1 MFLVCNSFA
10 KNFGMYGERIG
21 TLSVITNSETESEIV
36 RSKLNHNIRVTYSS
50 PPLNGS
56 RIIDNVLSDRTL
68 FEQWKSD
75 IKGMVSRMKD
85 MRVKLRAE
93 LEDSQC
99 TPPAG
104 LDSWAHVTQQTG
116 MFCYTGLTSPQ
127 VGRLVNEFDI

>member
-1 MFLVCNSFA
+1 
-10 KNFGMYGERIG
+10 MYGERIG

-93 LEDSQC
+93 LEDS
-99 TPPAG
+99 
-104 LDSWAHVTQQTG
+104 
-116 MFCYTGLTSPQ
+116 
-127 VGRLVNEFDI
+127 